1 LVLWNASIKLKS
13 TIRIPSGGNR
23 FYQGLF
29 WMAMVIPT
37 IDEGRGELT
46 EAKVKRADDRPQV
59 PPMEKPK

>member
-1 LVLWNASIKLKS
+1 
-13 TIRIPSGGNR
+13 
-23 FYQGLF
+23 
-29 WMAMVIPT
+29 MVIPT